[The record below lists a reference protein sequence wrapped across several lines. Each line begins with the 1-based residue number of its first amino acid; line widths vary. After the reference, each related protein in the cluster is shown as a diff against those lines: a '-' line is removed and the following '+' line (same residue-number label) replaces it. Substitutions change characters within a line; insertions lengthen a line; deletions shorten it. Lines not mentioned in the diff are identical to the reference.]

1 MKKVRVKLLKD
12 LEIGKKN
19 DEIEVSFE
27 RANYLI
33 KVGGAV
39 EWKQTQT
46 EAQPFDE
53 ESVSDTG
60 IKQPV
65 KKANDGKGN
74 TDRSSKGRKKT
85 ATSRKSQE
93 KFTN

>member
-1 MKKVRVKLLKD
+1 MRKVKVKLLKD

-33 KVGGAV
+33 KIGGAV
-39 EWKQTQT
+39 EWKQTMT
-46 EAQPFDE
+46 EVQPFDE
-53 ESVSDTG
+53 ESISDTS
-60 IKQPV
+60 IKQPA

-74 TDRSSKGRKKT
+74 IDRGTKGRKKAT
-85 ATSRKSQE
+85 ASRKS
-93 KFTN
+93 